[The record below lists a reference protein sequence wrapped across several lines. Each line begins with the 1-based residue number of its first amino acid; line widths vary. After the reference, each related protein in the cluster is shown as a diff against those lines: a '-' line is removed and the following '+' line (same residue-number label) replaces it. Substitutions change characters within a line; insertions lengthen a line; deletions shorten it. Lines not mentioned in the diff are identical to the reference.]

1 MRSNFRGLDAYK
13 LAAAISDDLYPV
25 VAAWDSFARWSVGT
39 QLVRSVDS
47 IGANI
52 AEGCGR
58 WTKPDER
65 RFLLM
70 ARGSLYETEHWMA
83 RAVERGLLTEQWLR
97 RLNDVAR
104 TLSGLIRAH
113 GRT

>member
-1 MRSNFRGLDAYK
+1 MRSNFRDLDAYR
-13 LAAAISDDLYPV
+13 LAAGISDDLYAV
-25 VAAWDSFARWSVGT
+25 VSAWDSLARWSVGT
-39 QLVRSVDS
+39 QLLRSADA
-47 IGANI
+47 IGANV

-65 RFLLM
+65 RFLVM

-83 RAVERGLLTEQWLR
+83 RAAARGLLTEEWLE
-97 RLNDVAR
+97 RLGDVAK
-104 TLSGLIRAH
+104 TLSGLIKAH